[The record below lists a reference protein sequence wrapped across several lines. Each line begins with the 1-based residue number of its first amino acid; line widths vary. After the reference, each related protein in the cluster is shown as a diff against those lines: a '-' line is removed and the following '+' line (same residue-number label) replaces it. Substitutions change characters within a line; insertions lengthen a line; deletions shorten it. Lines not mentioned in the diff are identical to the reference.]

1 MRHTACV
8 LTWVGLL
15 IGTTAVAQEP
25 AKVDP
30 AAIEAAIKQSW
41 ASQPAE
47 WQQRLAQDETMQQCT
62 QYRNN
67 PPPAVAAAIVARA
80 KESVVYPGDGKLL
93 GDWKKGEAL
102 AQSGY
107 GLRFTDKDTSRAN
120 GGNCYACHQ
129 VGKKEVS
136 YGTLGPSLAG
146 YGKLR
151 NFGEAEAK
159 AVYERVYNSHTALP
173 CSNMPRF
180 GAAKVLTIEQIKD
193 VVALLMDRDS
203 PVNK

>member
-1 MRHTACV
+1 MREIVGAMMCA
-8 LTWVGLL
+8 GLL
-15 IGTTAVAQEP
+15 LAAPASAEQRPVAEP
-25 AKVDP
+25 AGV
-30 AAIEAAIKQSW
+30 AAAVKQSW
-41 ASQPAE
+41 ASETAE
-47 WQQRLAQDETMQQCT
+47 WQQRLVQDETMQQCT

-67 PPPAVAAAIVARA
+67 PPPTVAAAIVARA
-80 KESVVYPGDGKLL
+80 KASVVYPPDGQLL

-129 VGKKEVS
+129 VDRKEVS

-151 NFGEAEAK
+151 NFGAADAK
-159 AVYERVYNSHTALP
+159 AVYERIYNSHTALP

-180 GAAKVLTIEQIKD
+180 GAAKILTIEQIKD
-193 VVALLMDRDS
+193 AVALLMDRDS